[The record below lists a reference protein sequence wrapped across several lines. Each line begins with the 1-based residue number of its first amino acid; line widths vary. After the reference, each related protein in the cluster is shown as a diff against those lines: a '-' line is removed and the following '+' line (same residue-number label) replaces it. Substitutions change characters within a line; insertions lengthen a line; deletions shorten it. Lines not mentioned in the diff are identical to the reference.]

1 MKRNVYDNLLAEAMA
16 DIRRSMNPKP
26 SKWRHIGYRQ
36 GRKVFMTEPNLRRC
50 DIDDICSDPLLR
62 PVQQR
67 RPPGPRPQRQP
78 PLSDSL
84 WYELL
89 VWLGKSLLEICS
101 GQRS

>member
-1 MKRNVYDNLLAEAMA
+1 MRHDVYDNRISEAIKE
-16 DIRRSMNPKP
+16 IRRLVYPKP
-26 SKWRHIGYRQ
+26 GRWHHIGYRQ
-36 GRKVFMTEPNLRRC
+36 GKKVFMTESCLRRC
-50 DIDDICSDPLLR
+50 NIDDICSDPLLR

-67 RPPGPRPQRQP
+67 RARGPRPNRRP

-89 VWLGKSLLEICS
+89 TWLGKSLLEMMS

>member
-1 MKRNVYDNLLAEAMA
+1 MKRDVYDNRVSEA
-16 DIRRSMNPKP
+16 IEEIYRKMNPKP
-26 SKWRHIGYRQ
+26 SKWHLIGIRQ
-36 GRKVFMTEPNLRRC
+36 GKKVFMTEPNLRRC

-62 PVQQR
+62 PIGHR
-67 RPPGPRPQRQP
+67 RARGCRPNRQP

-89 VWLGKSLLEICS
+89 VWLGKSLLEMMS